1 MSEGQDRTVGV
12 EQTLE
17 GKVDQVLGSGR
28 QLSGSTVVAFIPVVL
43 IFLVSVFPLAIVGL
57 ILGTIFGIGGGLGT
71 SLAIFGWLL
80 SGFLLLVRPVEE
92 RVASLVFKLRPP
104 TEGERGL
111 LQPAFDGVC
120 TAAGVD
126 SSKYILRVEDS
137 PDVNASATG
146 GHLVGVTRGA
156 LTLPGQQLEA
166 VLAHELGH
174 HRDLHSASAALGWWW
189 SLPSVGGIYVW
200 GILLNITG
208 FAARVVGFFSLLI
221 PGIGWI
227 IGVFALVFI
236 LFMLVLLG
244 LPFLI
249 AYRVSLLIASG
260 MSRALEYAADRH
272 AVDAGYG
279 YALREA
285 FEGWMATGQDDPES
299 RGSGLQRLW
308 NHHPPLAKR
317 IQAIERSLATRS

>member
-1 MSEGQDRTVGV
+1 MSEGDRTVGV
-12 EQTLE
+12 EQTVESKL
-17 GKVDQVLGSGR
+17 DHALGSGR
-28 QLSGSTVVAFIPVVL
+28 QLSGSTLLAFIPVLLLFV
-43 IFLVSVFPLAIVGL
+43 VSVFPLTVAGL
-57 ILGTIFGIGGGLGT
+57 ILGAILGIGAGLGAY
-71 SLAIFGWLL
+71 LAFFGWLL
-80 SGFLLLVRPVEE
+80 SGLLLLVRPIEE
-92 RVASLVFKLRPP
+92 RVASLVFNLRPP
-104 TEGERGL
+104 TESERAL
-111 LQPAFDGVC
+111 LQPAFGSVC
-120 TAAGVD
+120 AAAGVD

-208 FAARVVGFFSLLI
+208 FAARVMGFFSLLI

-227 IGVFALVFI
+227 VGVLALVFI
-236 LFMLVLLG
+236 VFTLVLLG

-249 AYRVSLLIASG
+249 AYRVSLLVASG

-285 FEGWMATGQDDPES
+285 FEDWMATGQDDPES

-317 IQAIERSLATRS
+317 IQAIERRLADKA